1 MSLPLKLLE
10 TKINVGIENS
20 YHMSA
25 LSEVTVMPQMRKPRT
40 AEVYVFVCVFA
51 AFGSRQQNFPEN
63 TNQTCTSLKESSHFF
78 KFIEPVKLWKKKV
91 GLAWD
96 KGIRVALH

>member
-1 MSLPLKLLE
+1 
-10 TKINVGIENS
+10 
-20 YHMSA
+20 
-25 LSEVTVMPQMRKPRT
+25 MPQMRKPRT

-78 KFIEPVKLWKKKV
+78 KFIEPVKLWKKKA
-91 GLAWD
+91 GLARD
-96 KGIRVALH
+96 KGIRVAVH